1 LLVDTGSSAMVF
13 CDKDLANSNAVTVI
27 TYPGDSNSL
36 GGTNVLD
43 FGQPNEQCNGGSFI
57 ISNSYGGNPD
67 MYFYGYVYTGNV
79 SISSHGS
86 TDTKV
91 IPGVAFTIAEDSGND
106 FICNQDKKIDGIWGV
121 GFSEAGDGAFV
132 MMPGFNDPSD
142 VRCIN
147 QAPDSCSSST
157 YDQNA
162 EWCFNE
168 GANNT
173 YFLLKTVLQKSL
185 ELKREYLTQK
195 DWSLFG
201 ICLTT
206 PLSDLSQLIN
216 SPITYNAAVAFGGS
230 LAIQNNTCY
239 NPDSIDAVVDSDS
252 NGAFWTLPITSMHVF
267 CGSSSNP
274 LVSFGTSQAGE
285 SFLDSGTPKLVL
297 PQSIVDEI
305 TSCSETDGSLKI
317 QMDGGE
323 LTMELKDLQYLKKNH
338 LLEGSSSGGS
348 AILGFP
354 TFFFYYIVFDYADAV
369 EGKSKLTFVKK

>member
-1 LLVDTGSSAMVF
+1 MHLYNSLLFVALIRGFAQATYETPIPLNVQYQDQFIAFTVQVEVENDTKGLGARQLLVDTGSSAMVF

-43 FGQPNEQCNGGSFI
+43 FGQANEQCNGGSFI

-267 CGSSSNP
+267 LWLLEQSFGVIWNFSSRRILLGFWDTKTCSSS
-274 LVSFGTSQAGE
+274 V
-285 SFLDSGTPKLVL
+285 
-297 PQSIVDEI
+297 
-305 TSCSETDGSLKI
+305 
-317 QMDGGE
+317 
-323 LTMELKDLQYLKKNH
+323 H
-338 LLEGSSSGGS
+338 R
-348 AILGFP
+348 
-354 TFFFYYIVFDYADAV
+354 
-369 EGKSKLTFVKK
+369 